1 MGLDKV
7 DEVATGLARLRGKA
21 CANEKADVPEPS
33 FMAIITGVGETAY
46 RRSDGIYVIPV
57 RTLGGI
63 RSGDAA
69 AERTKASPDL
79 PNMVPST
86 ETHPSPYA
94 RLLRESASAAAA
106 PSRQTPAAVAA
117 RAPRPPALGMETFG

>member
-7 DEVATGLARLRGKA
+7 DEAATGLARLRGKA

-57 RTLGGI
+57 RTLGGHKVRR
-63 RSGDAA
+63 RSC
-69 AERTKASPDL
+69 RTNESI
-79 PNMVPST
+79 S
-86 ETHPSPYA
+86 
-94 RLLRESASAAAA
+94 RLA
-106 PSRQTPAAVAA
+106 
-117 RAPRPPALGMETFG
+117 